1 MISGTRTTKGRG
13 RPLAART
20 VEIREAI
27 LALVDQY
34 DRMTVRGVFYK
45 LEGAGV
51 VPKNHTTGYRPVQ
64 RQVLALRRE
73 GLLPWGFIADGTRW
87 VRRAG
92 TFDGVEDALAETAR
106 LYRRDLWASQG
117 QRVELW
123 LEKGALADLVWPAA
137 DRWGVPLYVSN
148 GTPSE
153 TYVHSAAMDAR
164 EDGRMTIVLC
174 LYDHDAGG
182 ARAFRK
188 VERGFADFA
197 PGCATVGRLG
207 LTLEQVTDW
216 ELPTRPP
223 NTKDPEAAKWGD
235 LPAVELDAA
244 DPEQLTALVDDGIA
258 GLVDHRAWEVTRA
271 TEHEERAGLLRLAAA
286 YEEAA

>member
-1 MISGTRTTKGRG
+1 MISGARTTKGRG

-45 LEGAGV
+45 LE
-51 VPKNHTTGYRPVQ
+51 
-64 RQVLALRRE
+64 
-73 GLLPWGFIADGTRW
+73 
-87 VRRAG
+87 
-92 TFDGVEDALAETAR
+92 
-106 LYRRDLWASQG
+106 
-117 QRVELW
+117 
-123 LEKGALADLVWPAA
+123 
-137 DRWGVPLYVSN
+137 
-148 GTPSE
+148 
-153 TYVHSAAMDAR
+153 
-164 EDGRMTIVLC
+164 
-174 LYDHDAGG
+174 
-182 ARAFRK
+182 
-188 VERGFADFA
+188 
-197 PGCATVGRLG
+197 
-207 LTLEQVTDW
+207 QVTEW
-216 ELPTRPP
+216 RLPTRPP

-244 DPEQLTALVDDGIA
+244 DPEQLTALVDEGIA